1 MQITSSY
8 TISTAYSQNYQN
20 QAKPSSD
27 EEADQTVLA
36 QKDTTKVDKQ
46 QEQKLQNQIQTLK
59 ARDQEVRSHEQAH
72 LSAAG
77 GLAMG
82 GASFQFVTGPD
93 GQRYAMGGE
102 VSIDTSGVSGDP
114 AATIRKAETIRR
126 TALAPAQPSGQ
137 DYSVANKATAMANQA
152 RMEMLKA
159 TQAGSD
165 KGALVNVNA

>member
-1 MQITSSY
+1 
-8 TISTAYSQNYQN
+8 
-20 QAKPSSD
+20 
-27 EEADQTVLA
+27 
-36 QKDTTKVDKQ
+36 
-46 QEQKLQNQIQTLK
+46 
-59 ARDQEVRSHEQAH
+59 
-72 LSAAG
+72 
-77 GLAMG
+77 
-82 GASFQFVTGPD
+82 
-93 GQRYAMGGE
+93 MGGE